1 MAFSKDIEEA
11 IKLYLLYSLI
21 FLGKNSLEQLLKSC
35 DVSLDMRVKF
45 WGLRGICSQ
54 DLKMITT
61 ITAYTCQEQNKKKEN
76 QENLDTN

>member
-61 ITAYTCQEQNKKKEN
+61 ITAYTCQEQNKKKEKDS
-76 QENLDTN
+76 LI